1 MKKFYKYLLLIVS
14 LLLSSCKDRS
24 VYFDY
29 DEMIEKV
36 VKIEVVDAN
45 GRDLIS
51 DRTYKYLF
59 TLNNALIDDFLLD
72 ISKIEFRD
80 PLLTNGERAWRI
92 TFIIYY
98 NDGVYDYINLSRS
111 TWFSN
116 GYRYLSF
123 SASDDYYYLVDKY
136 YSQII

>member
-45 GRDLIS
+45 GGDHIS
-51 DRTYKYLF
+51 SRTYKYLF

-72 ISKIEFRD
+72 LSQIEFAKVI
-80 PLLTNGERAWRI
+80 LYNGNRPWKI

-98 NDGVYDYINLSRS
+98 RGGDYDYINLSVS
-111 TWFSN
+111 TCNNYFV
-116 GYRYLSF
+116 GLSTE
-123 SASDDYYYLVDKY
+123 DYNYLVDKY
-136 YSQII
+136 YYQII